1 MSTKQ
6 SGRTLAYD
14 ILPGDICKV
23 NQVAYNQARASD
35 EKGQKH
41 RSRGLTRDT
50 RATVM
55 QALDGRTMLMLERA
69 KKRGVFSNMYGTIST
84 GKEANVY
91 RGTTFFDDLK
101 LYGSELFTRNCL
113 SQEDLDVIDEIEKSA
128 DLNYVNRAIKVFK
141 TSVLTF
147 KDRSKYVEGEF
158 RFRRGYLKSKNPRK
172 MVTQWCEKEFRNLRR
187 IVISGLRCPIP
198 IYIKKH
204 IFVMSYIGYGSNLEN
219 RVEDNKQHEIEL
231 RNNINNNTESAAPR
245 LKDVP
250 ISLGKKNWIRLY
262 IEMIGIMHI
271 MFNECHLIHG
281 DMSEYNTLFYKGH
294 VYVIDVSQ
302 SMEHDHPLGLEF
314 LKRDCIN
321 VTIFFNKVLQSRKNQ
336 EDIEVADNLN
346 ENDVDDE
353 MSILNDL
360 FSTLNNYSTNI
371 ILSPSELYNLIT
383 MIKPNDLVKFYEES
397 LSSSNVELISNVK
410 NIILN
415 ILESN
420 ELIWPEF
427 DANEREYELKC
438 SYLNSQKDI
447 IIKNSNDNQKVFISI
462 LFFTVYHL
470 LSNGKYNNAKFEA
483 FNSITDKNY
492 EDSKNKDGNSVFLNT
507 WTPLHLNQIMDRKTL
522 EKELERKECGQE
534 LLYGHFICDK
544 NNNDLAYSDSV
555 RDNESECGEDCVVR
569 RNDISTELELEIS
582 SLSIKDDRFDL
593 ESSTNSN
600 GEDSLH
606 EPSEDELSEELKL
619 NEDIQEKQIPKQFNG
634 KIPENITKKEWKQ
647 LVKEENRERRLNK
660 IPKHIKKKKKHS
672 RKKNSKN

>member
-1 MSTKQ
+1 MNTKH

-14 ILPGDICKV
+14 VLPGDICKV

-91 RGTTFFDDLK
+91 RGTTFFSDLK

-113 SQEDLDVIDEIEKSA
+113 SQEDLDVLDEIENFTK
-128 DLNYVNRAIKVFK
+128 LNYINRAIKVFK

-172 MVTQWCEKEFRNLRR
+172 MVTQWCEKEFRNLKR

-204 IFVMSYIGYGSNLEN
+204 IFVMSYIGDGSNLEN
-219 RVEDNKQHEIEL
+219 FSKDFEKYDGEIKHD
-231 RNNINNNTESAAPR
+231 INNNAENAAPR

-250 ISLGKKNWIRLY
+250 ISLGRKNWIRIY
-262 IEMIGIMHI
+262 IEMIGIMHV
-271 MFNECHLIHG
+271 MFNKCHLIHG

-336 EDIEVADNLN
+336 ENSDCVNNLN

-353 MSILNDL
+353 ISILNDL
-360 FSTLNNYSTNI
+360 LSNLNIYSTNI

-383 MIKPNDLVKFYEES
+383 LMKSNDLVEFYEE
-397 LSSSNVELISNVK
+397 LISSSDDELVSNVK
-410 NIILN
+410 RIVLN
-415 ILESN
+415 ILEN
-420 ELIWPEF
+420 DNLTWPNF
-427 DANEREYELKC
+427 DGDEREYELKC
-438 SYLNSQKDI
+438 SYLNSQKVI
-447 IIKNSNDNQKVFISI
+447 IMKNSFDNQKVFLSI

-470 LSNGKYNNAKFEA
+470 LSNGKYYNAKFKN
-483 FNSITDKNY
+483 FNSIINTNF
-492 EDSKNKDGNSVFLNT
+492 EDSKNKEGNNIFLKT

-522 EKELERKECGQE
+522 ENELERKECGQE
-534 LLYGHFICDK
+534 LLYGHFICDNDM
-544 NNNDLAYSDSV
+544 NNYFSCSESDE
-555 RDNESECGEDCVVR
+555 ESECKCEQVVVLK
-569 RNDISTELELEIS
+569 NDNIYIKNNCLEM
-582 SLSIKDDRFDL
+582 
-593 ESSTNSN
+593 ESSTNNSVE
-600 GEDSLH
+600 EDLY
-606 EPSEDELSEELKL
+606 ECSENEQTDRELRS
-619 NEDIQEKQIPKQFNG
+619 DQSVQEQQIPKQFNG
-634 KIPENITKKEWKQ
+634 KIPDNITKKEWKHI
-647 LVKEENRERRLNK
+647 VKQENREKRLK
-660 IPKHIKKKKKHS
+660 KVPKHIKKKKK
-672 RKKNSKN
+672 KKQSK